1 MSHQFTCLLY
11 HFMFL
16 PLSQVM
22 DVMGEA
28 LLCAASKYQ
37 IAALSATCESY
48 LCHHV
53 TDNSAVSLLRLAD
66 MHALKKMKDNIL
78 QYIAQHTAG
87 VIQTKDFSCLDGE
100 LLSEVTAVLD
110 TVARRKGCGR
120 TLAGESST
128 EKKFFGSCN
137 IM

>member
-1 MSHQFTCLLY
+1 
-11 HFMFL
+11 
-16 PLSQVM
+16 
-22 DVMGEA
+22 MGEA

-53 TDNSAVSLLRLAD
+53 TDNSAIMLLKLAD
-66 MHALKKMKDNIL
+66 MHALLKMKENIL
-78 QYIAQHTAG
+78 QYIALHTAG
-87 VIQTKDFSCLDGE
+87 VIQTKEFSSLDGD
-100 LLSEVTAVLD
+100 LLLEVTAVLD

-120 TLAGESST
+120 TLGGEST
-128 EKKFFGSCN
+128 NEKKIFTYCS

>member
-1 MSHQFTCLLY
+1 
-11 HFMFL
+11 
-16 PLSQVM
+16 M

-53 TDNSAVSLLRLAD
+53 TDNSAISLLKLAD
-66 MHALKKMKDNIL
+66 MHALTKMKDNIL
-78 QYIAQHTAG
+78 QYIALHTAG
-87 VIQTKDFSCLDGE
+87 VIQTKEFSSLEGD
-100 LLSEVTAVLD
+100 LLIEVTAVLD

-120 TLAGESST
+120 AMAGDSST
-128 EKKFFGSCN
+128 DKKFFTSCN